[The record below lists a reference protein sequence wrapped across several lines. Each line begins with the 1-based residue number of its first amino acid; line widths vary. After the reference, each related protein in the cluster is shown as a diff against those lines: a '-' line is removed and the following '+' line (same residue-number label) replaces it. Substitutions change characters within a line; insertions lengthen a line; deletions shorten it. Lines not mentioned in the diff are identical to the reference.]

1 MNKPIDLGSLLPP
14 GWLVEIPTAP
24 PCQNPAHIAP
34 VAVAGFPDDAVDT
47 AKPDDEEIIALIAQV
62 YDVTEYV
69 AIRWLTEVDLPGAL
83 SRDQGVDP
91 E

>member
-14 GWLVEIPTAP
+14 GWLIEIPTAP
-24 PCQNPAHIAP
+24 PCQKSAP
-34 VAVAGFPDDAVDT
+34 TAVAGFPDDTVDA
-47 AKPDDEEIIALIAQV
+47 AKPDDEEIIALVAEA

-69 AIRWLTEVDLPGAL
+69 AIRWLMAVDLPLAL